1 MEVHDQ
7 RTVHDQITVID
18 GLIAAKWSPDVF
30 KAMRAGGLTAVN
42 ATCIAW
48 EGTRKTLDVLAQ
60 WYQWFDRHSDL
71 IMPVWQTP
79 DIAAAKASGRT
90 GIVLGFQNGSP
101 IEDRLDY
108 LALFKQLGVGI
119 IQLTYNTQNYIGS
132 GCYESHDSG
141 LSDFGREVLA
151 EMNRVGIAVDLS
163 HVGSKTTDDTIEFSK
178 DPVVFSHVLPA
189 ELKAHPRNKETRQLK
204 AVADRGGL
212 VSVTMFPPF
221 LPKGSESTV
230 DDYAEI

>member
-1 MEVHDQ
+1 MPIRH
-7 RTVHDQITVID
+7 
-18 GLIAAKWSPDVF
+18 
-30 KAMRAGGLTAVN
+30 
-42 ATCIAW
+42 
-48 EGTRKTLDVLAQ
+48 TR
-60 WYQWFDRHSDL
+60 
-71 IMPVWQTP
+71 
-79 DIAAAKASGRT
+79 DIAAAKASDRT
-90 GIVLGFQNGSP
+90 GIILGFQNGSP

-119 IQLTYNTQNYIGS
+119 IQLTYNTQNFIGS

-141 LSDFGREVLA
+141 LSDFGREVVA

-163 HVGSKTTDDTIEFSK
+163 HVGPRTTDDTIEFSK

-189 ELKAHPRNKETRQLK
+189 ELKAHPRNKQTRQLK
-204 AVADRGGL
+204 AVADSGGL

-230 DDYAEI
+230 DDYAEIIEWMVNLWRGRPGRLRN